1 MSICILR
8 TSLNLNL
15 GWRRPYNKE
24 KEGQKAALDYTLF
37 SNSNF
42 CPKIHLLLE
51 NLHSCEFDFLLKLT
65 KYFVY
70 FTKCFGYLTE
80 YFGFLTEYFGY
91 LTEYFGILRL
101 LRLGISNSLM
111 FCKFNFVFKNL
122 VLPGKF
128 KYVCLTEF
136 WTKIRFLE

>member
-24 KEGQKAALDYTLF
+24 KEGQKAALDYTLL

-70 FTKCFGYLTE
+70 FWVFD
-80 YFGFLTEYFGY
+80 
-91 LTEYFGILRL
+91 GIFFD
-101 LRLGISNSLM
+101 GI
-111 FCKFNFVFKNL
+111 FWIFDGIFWVFYVFK
-122 VLPGKF
+122 KRHF
-128 KYVCLTEF
+128 EF
-136 WTKIRFLE
+136 SNAL

>member
-37 SNSNF
+37 SSSNF
-42 CPKIHLLLE
+42 CPKIQLLLE

-65 KYFVY
+65 KYFGY
-70 FTKCFGYLTE
+70 FTFSRKD
-80 YFGFLTEYFGY
+80 
-91 LTEYFGILRL
+91 IL
-101 LRLGISNSLM
+101 NSLM

-122 VLPGKF
+122 VLAGKF
-128 KYVCLTEF
+128 K
-136 WTKIRFLE
+136 

>member
-80 YFGFLTEYFGY
+80 NYGFLTEYFGY
-91 LTEYFGILRL
+91 LTEYFGYITFL
-101 LRLGISNSLM
+101 
-111 FCKFNFVFKNL
+111 
-122 VLPGKF
+122 
-128 KYVCLTEF
+128 
-136 WTKIRFLE
+136 KIRNFEFSNVL